1 MHPAGPLKTQ
11 FPIERMQVQPGMIV
25 QFMYKSTYHRAGR
38 PPKGPRNT
46 VRTLLVTDPYY
57 AREKGGGGEG
67 LARAFYMWGIDLEKI
82 QPAELAMF
90 AKKYGITYA
99 GPYNGPRIQGTFK
112 NVIPL
117 VNIPGNNGLA
127 KWNVIKSQD
136 RLLKNFRSYVFDKI
150 QSCRVVQYNFTEPQ
164 LAFKYEET
172 QKKMEAKGYVPAG
185 DATGQ
190 TRMTTSDSEIDMI
203 SRGEY
208 DQFMNQKNQ
217 QGESPGTGAK
227 QAGDEAQE

>member
-1 MHPAGPLKTQ
+1 M
-11 FPIERMQVQPGMIV
+11 
-25 QFMYKSTYHRAGR
+25 
-38 PPKGPRNT
+38 
-46 VRTLLVTDPYY
+46 
-57 AREKGGGGEG
+57 
-67 LARAFYMWGIDLEKI
+67 
-82 QPAELAMF
+82 
-90 AKKYGITYA
+90 
-99 GPYNGPRIQGTFK
+99 
-112 NVIPL
+112 
-117 VNIPGNNGLA
+117 
-127 KWNVIKSQD
+127 
-136 RLLKNFRSYVFDKI
+136 LKNFRSYVFDKI

-227 QAGDEAQE
+227 QAEDEAQE